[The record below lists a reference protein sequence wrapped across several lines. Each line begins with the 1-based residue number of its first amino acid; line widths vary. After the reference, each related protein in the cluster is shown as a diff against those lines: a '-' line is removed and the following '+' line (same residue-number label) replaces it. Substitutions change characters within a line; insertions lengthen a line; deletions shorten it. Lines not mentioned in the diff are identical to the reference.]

1 MSPTIFQD
9 LSRITSLQ
17 WTAFRCRVP
26 QLCKL
31 LLSFQTCDNSD
42 VGMCVRTALA
52 FQQGHEGQTMAPLTR
67 FWPPP
72 AQHQLTW
79 KKQPSKKCCWLL
91 TGMPVCCCWV
101 EFEPCIDY
109 PNGAEQ
115 CCCLLR
121 ITFGSSVW
129 RIAHSYKK
137 HKQQGCYLFCKGK
150 HLCMFMQILH
160 ILHSEKLPNPKGSL
174 W

>member
-1 MSPTIFQD
+1 MLKLSSSCLQLMISCSLFSTRGETRKSCHPLFFKTCPGLQASSDQSPRT
-9 LSRITSLQ
+9 LQ
-17 WTAFRCRVP
+17 TASVFPNLWQQRCW
-26 QLCKL
+26 
-31 LLSFQTCDNSD
+31 D
-42 VGMCVRTALA
+42 VWVRTALT
-52 FQQGHEGQTMAPLTR
+52 FQQGREGQTMAPLTR

-121 ITFGSSVW
+121 ITFSSSVW
-129 RIAHSYKK
+129 WIAHSYT
-137 HKQQGCYLFCKGK
+137 
-150 HLCMFMQILH
+150 
-160 ILHSEKLPNPKGSL
+160 
-174 W
+174 